1 LAQASGSTF
10 LELPAGQT
18 PGLKAPGSMLM
29 RLGRTSGDSVEVW
42 THDDFAEVGAA
53 GEEILACPQEV
64 LHDAGRTP
72 HGIEVFADR
81 QGGPQRS
88 QERWNGGTQGLGCLL
103 VAIACFVSLP
113 RVGGWSDPDRMRE
126 SLRCRSRQ
134 LHEAGISARIS
145 VR

>member
-1 LAQASGSTF
+1 VDGSPAARFLAQASGSTF

-18 PGLKAPGSMLM
+18 PGLKAPVSMLM

-72 HGIEVFADR
+72 HGTSICGSARRSTAISGTVEWRHA
-81 QGGPQRS
+81 GPRLPARS
-88 QERWNGGTQGLGCLL
+88 HCLL
-103 VAIACFVSLP
+103 RFAPA
-113 RVGGWSDPDRMRE
+113 GGR
-126 SLRCRSRQ
+126 L
-134 LHEAGISARIS
+134 
-145 VR
+145 V